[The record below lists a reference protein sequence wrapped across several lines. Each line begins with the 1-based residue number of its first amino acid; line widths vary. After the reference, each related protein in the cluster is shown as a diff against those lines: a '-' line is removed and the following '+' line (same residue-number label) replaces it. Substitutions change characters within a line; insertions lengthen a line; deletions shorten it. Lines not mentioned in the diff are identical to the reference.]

1 MAVLKVCKDLDL
13 LEFSPTFLL
22 RMGVIILIGGDVV
35 DAKGL
40 GLDTRRHEINAM
52 CVSSCRWISRYHSAI
67 GHIYYDVG
75 QEEIVKGGSM
85 QVHNVIWEGEL
96 EIHRRISEETYT
108 KSLALTHYRFYMY
121 PTKW

>member
-52 CVSSCRWISRYHSAI
+52 CVSSCR
-67 GHIYYDVG
+67 
-75 QEEIVKGGSM
+75 
-85 QVHNVIWEGEL
+85 
-96 EIHRRISEETYT
+96 
-108 KSLALTHYRFYMY
+108 
-121 PTKW
+121 